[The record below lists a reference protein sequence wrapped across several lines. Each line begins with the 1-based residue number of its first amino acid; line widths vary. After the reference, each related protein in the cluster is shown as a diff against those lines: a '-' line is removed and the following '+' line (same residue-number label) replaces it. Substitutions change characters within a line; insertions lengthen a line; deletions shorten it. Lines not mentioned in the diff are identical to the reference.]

1 MRRIGIVLA
10 MLALALLVF
19 FITRE
24 AYRPEAS
31 DEHVS
36 STVLLERIRPALK
49 LITVEGEFSELYNYR
64 NAEAPFDW
72 LKKFQPF
79 QKWAILRVTGKAS
92 VGYDL
97 EGLRLDFN
105 DEDRTVNLVSMGR
118 PQLLSLEHDVDYFD
132 LEAGTFTSFTA
143 ADHSRINAQ
152 AKDLIRKAVEQS
164 GLFEAAEIR
173 REEMLPVLR
182 SMVENAGWTLNTPGM
197 EDAPKQRMPQ

>member
-36 STVLLERIRPALK
+36 STVLLERIRPVLK

-79 QKWAILRVTGKAS
+79 QKWAIQRVTGKAS

-197 EDAPKQRMPQ
+197 EDAPKQQMPQ

>member
-1 MRRIGIVLA
+1 MRRIGIMLA

-36 STVLLERIRPALK
+36 STVLLERIRPVLK

>member
-1 MRRIGIVLA
+1 MLA

-36 STVLLERIRPALK
+36 STVLLERIRPVLK

>member
-24 AYRPEAS
+24 AYRPAAS

-36 STVLLERIRPALK
+36 STVLLERIRPVLK

-164 GLFEAAEIR
+164 GLFDAAEIR

>member
-1 MRRIGIVLA
+1 MRRIGIMLA

-36 STVLLERIRPALK
+36 STVLLERIRPVLK

-197 EDAPKQRMPQ
+197 EDAPKQQMPQ

>member
-36 STVLLERIRPALK
+36 STVLLERIRPVLK

>member
-24 AYRPEAS
+24 AYRPAAS

-36 STVLLERIRPALK
+36 STVLLERIRPVLK

-105 DEDRTVNLVSMGR
+105 DADHTVSLVSMGR

-132 LEAGTFTSFTA
+132 LEAGSFTSFTA
-143 ADHSRINAQ
+143 SDHSKINAQ
-152 AKDLIRKAVEQS
+152 AKDLMRQAVEQS
-164 GLFEAAEIR
+164 GLFEAAEMR
-173 REEMLPVLR
+173 REELLPVLR
-182 SMVENAGWTLNTPGM
+182 SIVESAGWTLTTPTL
-197 EDAPKQRMPQ
+197 EDAPNQLMPQ

>member
-1 MRRIGIVLA
+1 

-24 AYRPEAS
+24 AYRPAAS

-36 STVLLERIRPALK
+36 STVLLERIRPVLK

-72 LKKFQPF
+72 LKKFEPF

-105 DEDRTVNLVSMGR
+105 DADHTVSLVSMGR

-132 LEAGTFTSFTA
+132 LEAGSFTSFTA
-143 ADHSRINAQ
+143 SDHSKINAQ
-152 AKDLIRKAVEQS
+152 AKDLMRQAVEQS
-164 GLFEAAEIR
+164 GLFEAAEMR
-173 REEMLPVLR
+173 REELLPVLR
-182 SMVENAGWTLNTPGM
+182 SIVESAGWTLTTPTL
-197 EDAPKQRMPQ
+197 EDAPNQLMPQ

>member
-36 STVLLERIRPALK
+36 STVLLERIRPVLK

-197 EDAPKQRMPQ
+197 EAPKQRMPQ

>member
-24 AYRPEAS
+24 ACRPEAS

-36 STVLLERIRPALK
+36 STVLLERIRPVLK

>member
-36 STVLLERIRPALK
+36 STVLLERIRPVLK

-152 AKDLIRKAVEQS
+152 AKDLVRKAVEQS

-197 EDAPKQRMPQ
+197 EDVPKQLMPQ

>member
-24 AYRPEAS
+24 AYRPAAS

-36 STVLLERIRPALK
+36 STVLLERIRPVLK

-72 LKKFQPF
+72 LKKFEPF

-105 DEDRTVNLVSMGR
+105 DADHTVSLVSMGR

-132 LEAGTFTSFTA
+132 LEAGSFTSFTA
-143 ADHSRINAQ
+143 SDHSKINAQ
-152 AKDLIRKAVEQS
+152 AKDLMRQAVEQS
-164 GLFEAAEIR
+164 GLFEAAEMR
-173 REEMLPVLR
+173 REELLPVLR
-182 SMVENAGWTLNTPGM
+182 SIVESAGWTLTTPTL
-197 EDAPKQRMPQ
+197 EDAPNQLMPQ